1 MIEKTNSDARW
12 LWMYRCFNVLRFK
25 IHYWGLFFLNVR
37 ENFTSFVIVTK
48 RIHMEL
54 NQRIKEKMIEKDI
67 RPSVPRTKIY
77 KYLLEH
83 RNHPT
88 VDTIYK
94 GLQSELT
101 SLSKTTVYNTL
112 SLLTA
117 KGLVRA
123 IGIEDKELRYDAD
136 IHTHGHFK
144 CVKCHAIF
152 DFELDLESIDLK
164 GLSEFV
170 AEDYHLNIKG
180 VCRTCKKA

>member
-1 MIEKTNSDARW
+1 MD
-12 LWMYRCFNVLRFK
+12 LD
-25 IHYWGLFFLNVR
+25 
-37 ENFTSFVIVTK
+37 
-48 RIHMEL
+48 
-54 NQRIKEKMIEKDI
+54 QRIKDKMMKNNI
-67 RPSVPRTKIY
+67 RPSMPRTRIY

-94 GLQSELT
+94 ALQSELF

-112 SLLTA
+112 ALFTD

-136 IHTHGHFK
+136 LHTHGHFK

-152 DFELDLESIDLK
+152 DFELDLDTINLQ
-164 GLSEFV
+164 GLSQFI
-170 AEDYHLNIKG
+170 AEDYHLNVKG
-180 VCRTCKKA
+180 VCRNCQEV